1 MRTIPNNEFV
11 VALTDEEVSKLKIAF
26 IIGEDN
32 QNRYEIR
39 HLVGQIGGSVKV
51 EIFSNEDPPPH
62 FRVLYQGST
71 ANFTIKD
78 CSLRDG
84 SGQVLRY
91 QKKIR
96 VWWAENKQ
104 LLIDKWNST
113 RPAGC
118 PVGEYR
124 E

>member
-1 MRTIPNNEFV
+1 MRSDPNKEFV
-11 VALTDEEVSKLKIAF
+11 VELTSKEVSELQTAF
-26 IIGEDN
+26 LFGEDN
-32 QNRYEIR
+32 QKPYKFR
-39 HLVGQIGGSVKV
+39 HFVGLIGGNVKV
-51 EIFSNEDPPPH
+51 EIFSKEDPPPH
-62 FRVLYQGST
+62 FRVIYQGST

-91 QKKIR
+91 QGKIQT
-96 VWWAENKQ
+96 WWVKNKQ

-113 RPAGC
+113 RPTDC